1 MSEACD
7 FRVTLLGTGVP
18 TPSPERF
25 GAGTLIEAGNQKLL
39 IDAGRG
45 ITMRLFQLKIPIGKI
60 DPLFLTHFH
69 SDHTSGFPDLWLT
82 GWLESSFGT
91 RRTPFRVIGPT
102 GTKNLTS
109 NLERAYADDIKI
121 RIDDEKLP
129 PEGIAIVA
137 EEFAGDGI
145 VYEKDG
151 VRVIAFEVD
160 HGDVIKP
167 AYGYRIEYGGRSVVI
182 SGDTRYN
189 ENVVKHGTGVDLLI
203 HEVATVRPALMEKP
217 YIQRII
223 AHHTTPR
230 EAGLVFSRTSPK
242 LAAYTH
248 LVLPASDTVLPAT
261 VADLITE
268 TRTTYAG
275 PLEIGEDLMSFD
287 IEPAAIT
294 VRRGKSIRVY

>member
-1 MSEACD
+1 MSEKCD

-18 TPSPERF
+18 IPSPDRF
-25 GAGTLIEAGNQKLL
+25 GPGTLIEAGNQKLV

-60 DPLFLTHFH
+60 ECLFLTHFH
-69 SDHTSGFPDLWLT
+69 SDHTSGLPDLWLT

-91 RRTPFRVIGPT
+91 RRTPFHVIGPT
-102 GTKNLTS
+102 GTKMLTS
-109 NLERAYADDIKI
+109 NLERAYAADIKI
-121 RIDDEKLP
+121 RIEDEKLP
-129 PEGIAIVA
+129 PEGVAILA
-137 EEFAGDGI
+137 EEFTTDGV
-145 VYEKDG
+145 VYDKDG
-151 VRVIAFEVD
+151 VRVIAFLVD

-167 AYGYRIEYGGRSVVI
+167 AYGYRIEYGGRSVVV

-189 ENVVKHGTGVDLLI
+189 ENVVKYGTGADLLI
-203 HEVATVRPALMEKP
+203 HEVATARPALMAQA

-230 EAGLVFSRTSPK
+230 EAGLVFSRTKPK

-261 VADLITE
+261 VADLIAE
-268 TRTTYAG
+268 TRTTYSG
-275 PLEIGEDLMSFD
+275 PLEIGEDLMSFE
-287 IEPAAIT
+287 IEAAAIT

>member
-18 TPSPERF
+18 IPSPDRF
-25 GAGTLIEAGNQKLL
+25 GPGTLIEAGNQKLL

-45 ITMRLFQLKIPIGKI
+45 VTMRLFQLKIPIGKI

-121 RIDDEKLP
+121 RVDDEKLS
-129 PEGIAIVA
+129 PEGIAILT
-137 EEFAGDGI
+137 EEFTEDG
-145 VYEKDG
+145 VAYEKDG

-167 AYGYRIEYGGRSVVI
+167 AYGYRIEYGGRSVVV

-189 ENVVKHGTGVDLLI
+189 ENVVKHGTGADLLI
-203 HEVATVRPALMEKP
+203 HEVAMARPALMEKA
-217 YIQRII
+217 YMQRII
-223 AHHTTPR
+223 GHHTTPR
-230 EAGLVFSRTSPK
+230 EAGSVFSRTGPK

-248 LVLPASDTVLPAT
+248 LVLPGSDTVLPAT

-268 TRTTYAG
+268 TRTTYSG